1 VIKSSDSTQTTFTRL
16 IGYIEDIKTLSGK
29 AILFNG
35 NEVKW
40 SANKTAPFVKPID
53 SLKVQKNNTVMPTT
67 YPNVAFGTAKQSTA
81 ETLLFKNATV
91 WTNEKEG
98 ILEETDVLVKNG
110 KFLLS
115 VKYFR
120 RFCYCS

>member
-16 IGYIEDIKTLSGK
+16 IGYIEDIKTLSEK
-29 AILFNG
+29 QLFNG

-98 ILEETDVLVKNG
+98 ILEETDSEEWKISAIG
-110 KFLLS
+110 KIFQTLLLL
-115 VKYFR
+115 
-120 RFCYCS
+120 

>member
-1 VIKSSDSTQTTFTRL
+1 
-16 IGYIEDIKTLSGK
+16 
-29 AILFNG
+29 
-35 NEVKW
+35 
-40 SANKTAPFVKPID
+40 
-53 SLKVQKNNTVMPTT
+53 MPTT

-110 KFLLS
+110 KISAIGKIFQTLT
-115 VKYFR
+115 VVDAKEAFNQRY
-120 RFCYCS
+120 Y

>member
-67 YPNVAFGTAKQSTA
+67 YPNVAFGTKTINCGNV
-81 ETLLFKNATV
+81 T
-91 WTNEKEG
+91 
-98 ILEETDVLVKNG
+98 I
-110 KFLLS
+110 
-115 VKYFR
+115 
-120 RFCYCS
+120 

>member
-1 VIKSSDSTQTTFTRL
+1 MVT
-16 IGYIEDIKTLSGK
+16 
-29 AILFNG
+29 
-35 NEVKW
+35 KW
-40 SANKTAPFVKPID
+40 SANKIAPFVKPID

-67 YPNVAFGTAKQSTA
+67 YIRMAFGTAKQSTA

-110 KFLLS
+110 KISAIGKIFQTLLL
-115 VKYFR
+115 
-120 RFCYCS
+120 

>member
-1 VIKSSDSTQTTFTRL
+1 LKSN
-16 IGYIEDIKTLSGK
+16 
-29 AILFNG
+29 LFNG

-53 SLKVQKNNTVMPTT
+53 SLKVQKNNTVMPT

-115 VKYFR
+115 VKIFQTLLL
-120 RFCYCS
+120 CSDAKESI

>member
-16 IGYIEDIKTLSGK
+16 IGYIEDIKTLSEK

-67 YPNVAFGTAKQSTA
+67 YPNVAFG
-81 ETLLFKNATV
+81 KNNQLGNVT
-91 WTNEKEG
+91 
-98 ILEETDVLVKNG
+98 I
-110 KFLLS
+110 
-115 VKYFR
+115 
-120 RFCYCS
+120 

>member
-1 VIKSSDSTQTTFTRL
+1 
-16 IGYIEDIKTLSGK
+16 
-29 AILFNG
+29 
-35 NEVKW
+35 
-40 SANKTAPFVKPID
+40 
-53 SLKVQKNNTVMPTT
+53 MPTT

-120 RFCYCS
+120 RAYCYAKAKANQRYY

>member
-67 YPNVAFGTAKQSTA
+67 YPNVAFGTQNNQLRKRYYLRMLRYGQMR
-81 ETLLFKNATV
+81 K
-91 WTNEKEG
+91 KE
-98 ILEETDVLVKNG
+98 EQT
-110 KFLLS
+110 F
-115 VKYFR
+115 
-120 RFCYCS
+120 

>member
-1 VIKSSDSTQTTFTRL
+1 
-16 IGYIEDIKTLSGK
+16 
-29 AILFNG
+29 
-35 NEVKW
+35 
-40 SANKTAPFVKPID
+40 
-53 SLKVQKNNTVMPTT
+53 M
-67 YPNVAFGTAKQSTA
+67 AFGTAKQSTA

-120 RFCYCS
+120 RCYCS

>member
-67 YPNVAFGTAKQSTA
+67 YPNV
-81 ETLLFKNATV
+81 
-91 WTNEKEG
+91 
-98 ILEETDVLVKNG
+98 
-110 KFLLS
+110 LS
-115 VKYFR
+115 VLQNNQLGNVTI
-120 RFCYCS
+120 

>member
-29 AILFNG
+29 ILFNG

-53 SLKVQKNNTVMPTT
+53 SLKVQNNTVMPTT
-67 YPNVAFGTAKQSTA
+67 YPNVAFGAKQSTA

-91 WTNEKEG
+91 WTNEKEVFSKKQ
-98 ILEETDVLVKNG
+98 T
-110 KFLLS
+110 F
-115 VKYFR
+115 
-120 RFCYCS
+120 

>member
-1 VIKSSDSTQTTFTRL
+1 
-16 IGYIEDIKTLSGK
+16 
-29 AILFNG
+29 
-35 NEVKW
+35 
-40 SANKTAPFVKPID
+40 
-53 SLKVQKNNTVMPTT
+53 
-67 YPNVAFGTAKQSTA
+67 VAFGTAKQSTA
-81 ETLLFKNATV
+81 ETLLNATV

-120 RFCYCS
+120 RLLL

>member
-1 VIKSSDSTQTTFTRL
+1 MVS
-16 IGYIEDIKTLSGK
+16 
-29 AILFNG
+29 
-35 NEVKW
+35 
-40 SANKTAPFVKPID
+40 NKTAPFVKPID

-120 RFCYCS
+120 RFCYVVDAKESI

>member
-35 NEVKW
+35 NEVVVN
-40 SANKTAPFVKPID
+40 NKTAPFVKPID

-67 YPNVAFGTAKQSTA
+67 YPNVAFGTAKINCGNVT
-81 ETLLFKNATV
+81 
-91 WTNEKEG
+91 
-98 ILEETDVLVKNG
+98 I
-110 KFLLS
+110 
-115 VKYFR
+115 
-120 RFCYCS
+120 

>member
-1 VIKSSDSTQTTFTRL
+1 
-16 IGYIEDIKTLSGK
+16 
-29 AILFNG
+29 
-35 NEVKW
+35 VKW

-53 SLKVQKNNTVMPTT
+53 SLKVQKNNSDAD
-67 YPNVAFGTAKQSTA
+67 YLSECGFRYAKQSTA

-110 KFLLS
+110 SAIGKNIS
-115 VKYFR
+115 DASATVVDAE
-120 RFCYCS
+120 SI